1 MELNIVGT
9 FLIASKAA
17 ALMAAS
23 QMAVD
28 FLGSFWKAPQKMP
41 TLWLCQN
48 SY

>member
-28 FLGSFWKAPQKMP
+28 FLGSNL
-41 TLWLCQN
+41 T
-48 SY
+48 